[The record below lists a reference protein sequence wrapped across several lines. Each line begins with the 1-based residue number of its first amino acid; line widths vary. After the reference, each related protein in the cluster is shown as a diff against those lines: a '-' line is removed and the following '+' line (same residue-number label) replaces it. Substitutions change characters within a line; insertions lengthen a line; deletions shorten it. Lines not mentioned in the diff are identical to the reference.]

1 MPYLL
6 HMMVYHKVK
15 QPPGLLAQRQYFSF
29 EFLNS
34 SLKGMKQKQSE
45 DTAVLDM
52 SIQFKYLR
60 DDFFYSSL
68 TSQQAPLYQLISIW
82 HQIWIK
88 ILSSCCLTSFQGQFR
103 QQFLPVVIGWKY
115 KVNTHTEIGLM
126 YMQAKVFDIRFRLN
140 QWQGLD

>member
-52 SIQFKYLR
+52 SIQLKYLR
-60 DDFFYSSL
+60 DNLILF
-68 TSQQAPLYQLISIW
+68 QLNIPAGTMISIESNLESRFYQVVLRSVSTAISSSGNW
-82 HQIWIK
+82 VK
-88 ILSSCCLTSFQGQFR
+88 I
-103 QQFLPVVIGWKY
+103 
-115 KVNTHTEIGLM
+115 
-126 YMQAKVFDIRFRLN
+126 
-140 QWQGLD
+140 

>member
-52 SIQFKYLR
+52 SIQLKYLR
-60 DDFFYSSL
+60 DHLFYSSL
-68 TSQQAPLYQLISIW
+68 TSQQAPWYQLN
-82 HQIWIK
+82 QI
-88 ILSSCCLTSFQGQFR
+88 
-103 QQFLPVVIGWKY
+103 
-115 KVNTHTEIGLM
+115 
-126 YMQAKVFDIRFRLN
+126 LN
-140 QWQGLD
+140 QDFIKLF